1 MFSSEIIAIWKL
13 FPLNSLKPTSGL
25 NAWIHF
31 MTFYVFSLIILL
43 IWWHT
48 SAAAQKWRINVNLG
62 PNHLLNSR
70 NIKRYA
76 NMQCLKA
83 IKNTNLNIQKQIF
96 DHKILLSKAPGMV
109 SDNQKSDQHLMTKGS
124 GSLLTQFDS
133 YIHYFHIISS
143 HFVFL
148 HCGPTL
154 KSFFKKSS

>member
-31 MTFYVFSLIILL
+31 MTFYVFSLIILFHGTHL
-43 IWWHT
+43 
-48 SAAAQKWRINVNLG
+48 SSSQKWRLNVNLG

-109 SDNQKSDQHLMTKGS
+109 SNDQKSDQHLINFWWPKD
-124 GSLLTQFDS
+124 QA
-133 YIHYFHIISS
+133 HY
-143 HFVFL
+143 
-148 HCGPTL
+148 
-154 KSFFKKSS
+154 